1 MPKITTVS
9 SVDERS
15 YQDEFYSCLYGDND
29 KWKEY
34 VNVDRSTD
42 GYTEGI
48 LFEHKT
54 NVTSYGEAKAL
65 SQAIIYLTRFNRD
78 GVPVPRYVCLVSQE
92 EEKIFVY
99 DMKNYLP
106 YINDIE
112 QYANMQASKGIPNFQ
127 NRIGRRM
134 MMIPYDLGSYAGM
147 KDIASF
153 VEKPAET
160 LKVNIT
166 SHNVYGWS
174 VYYYDH
180 AKEFHQK
187 PEKKAFFNEL
197 RNPSGALSSYIE
209 PWTGDE
215 TDFRF
220 IMDMLNDPM
229 TQKRLGCFYTP
240 PQYSKLSASLVRK
253 AADRIIK
260 AGKKDYVII
269 ERAAGCGSLEMFL
282 DDDGADM
289 LSHVIV
295 STYEL
300 KEWMVLKD
308 RFGSRVRYIIPPIP
322 DSGLPDLNDEG
333 FLRGANAL
341 TRDILDNE
349 NVMKYV
355 NDEDCGI
362 ILLENP
368 PFAETTNVEFQ
379 KRNEGKNAS
388 SWKQGFVV
396 KEMKK
401 EIKGVASNEMG
412 NAFIWSAFKYFLRQP
427 TDSYIVFSPVKY
439 WKAQHL
445 IQKKFMGGYAFNRK
459 HFHAPTPACVM
470 CAWWSN
476 EDDKFTQE
484 IELDAYDINDEHKV
498 EYQGKVKV
506 KQIHSLFSE
515 KYYDL
520 RKFKDDS
527 YDGIACELNG
537 LETRKTSLSVPKTHN
552 KNIIGYLVTPGTGF
566 DNARLTSRLTIGEM
580 YNAHGF
586 NLRTDNFLEKLPL
599 FAASRYTDNC
609 NDWKVMSM
617 VMKSGDKAEQFE
629 ADVRNHKLDVFLCR
643 CLIWTSLTH
652 YAHMRSLYGSDG
664 RFYRNELCLDEGTL
678 ASKTLNDFIASGYM
692 LTDQEEEL
700 ISKYRFLLEMV
711 RSPDEDGRPK
721 ENYHPEYTYG
731 LYQID
736 EEINLKD
743 PVNIGNGKTRNR
755 PRYGDMDNL
764 IKEIK
769 KLLKQYYIDN
779 LVDTLFEYEFL
790 K

>member
-1 MPKITTVS
+1 
-9 SVDERS
+9 
-15 YQDEFYSCLYGDND
+15 
-29 KWKEY
+29 
-34 VNVDRSTD
+34 
-42 GYTEGI
+42 
-48 LFEHKT
+48 
-54 NVTSYGEAKAL
+54 
-65 SQAIIYLTRFNRD
+65 
-78 GVPVPRYVCLVSQE
+78 
-92 EEKIFVY
+92 
-99 DMKNYLP
+99 
-106 YINDIE
+106 
-112 QYANMQASKGIPNFQ
+112 
-127 NRIGRRM
+127 
-134 MMIPYDLGSYAGM
+134 
-147 KDIASF
+147 
-153 VEKPAET
+153 
-160 LKVNIT
+160 
-166 SHNVYGWS
+166 
-174 VYYYDH
+174 
-180 AKEFHQK
+180 
-187 PEKKAFFNEL
+187 
-197 RNPSGALSSYIE
+197 
-209 PWTGDE
+209 
-215 TDFRF
+215 
-220 IMDMLNDPM
+220 
-229 TQKRLGCFYTP
+229 
-240 PQYSKLSASLVRK
+240 
-253 AADRIIK
+253 
-260 AGKKDYVII
+260 
-269 ERAAGCGSLEMFL
+269 
-282 DDDGADM
+282 
-289 LSHVIV
+289 
-295 STYEL
+295 
-300 KEWMVLKD
+300 
-308 RFGSRVRYIIPPIP
+308 
-322 DSGLPDLNDEG
+322 
-333 FLRGANAL
+333 
-341 TRDILDNE
+341 
-349 NVMKYV
+349 
-355 NDEDCGI
+355 
-362 ILLENP
+362 
-368 PFAETTNVEFQ
+368 
-379 KRNEGKNAS
+379 
-388 SWKQGFVV
+388 
-396 KEMKK
+396 MKK

-427 TDSYIVFSPVKY
+427 TDSYIVFSPVKH

-476 EDDKFTQE
+476 EDDRFTQE
-484 IELDAYDINDEHKV
+484 IELDAYDINDEHKA

-527 YDGIACELNG
+527 YEGIACELNG

-552 KNIIGYLVTPGTGF
+552 KNMIGYLVTPGTGF

-586 NLRTDNFLEKLPL
+586 DLRSDNFLEKLSL

-609 NDWKVMSM
+609 NDWKIMSM

-692 LTDQEEEL
+692 LTDQEKEL
-700 ISKYRFLLEMV
+700 ISKYKFLLEMV

-764 IKEIK
+764 IKEVN
-769 KLLKQYYIDN
+769 YHRS
-779 LVDTLFEYEFL
+779 
-790 K
+790 